1 LETCAVTLP
10 AGLAVHAT
18 TGTAVSADLLPYLA
32 AVGGPLAITV
42 MLCCAIRAVIFLVCA
57 AVVIR
62 TKDPER
68 REACLRLAEIVS
80 RGWPRLPR
88 LPSG

>member
-1 LETCAVTLP
+1 MDL
-10 AGLAVHAT
+10 LAVHAT
-18 TGTAVSADLLPYLA
+18 TSTAVSAELLPYLA
-32 AVGGPLAITV
+32 AVGGPLAITL
-42 MLCCAIRAVIFLVCA
+42 MLYCAVRIATFLVVIVVIIRA
-57 AVVIR
+57 
-62 TKDPER
+62 TDDKR